1 MCCSTTHRGE
11 TVPGDTVPAFAAQR
25 ALLPKDPPLRP
36 RKWGCA
42 LRMERGE
49 SAAPRRERLH
59 RGLTL
64 LELLIVL
71 TILVALSTIIVP
83 TMGYLGRRS
92 QSLAARENLYRM
104 QELLV
109 NRYWSDM
116 GELPRP
122 AVDVDGN
129 VIEPDR
135 LDHPQLRYLFVNP
148 DRAADAD
155 DPFVYQK
162 SANMLSGR
170 TWQGPYLS
178 HTGARYTI
186 TDADGSGTG
195 FTDRYGEAAVLDAW
209 GRPIVL
215 QVPDESATDLPS
227 DLGEFTETQ
236 IRRLHARLVSAGP
249 NGRIE
254 TPTDVLM
261 PSAAERDDDVVLF
274 LFRHDEDGD
283 GFLDLEDE

>member
-1 MCCSTTHRGE
+1 MCCSTI
-11 TVPGDTVPAFAAQR
+11 
-25 ALLPKDPPLRP
+25 
-36 RKWGCA
+36 
-42 LRMERGE
+42 
-49 SAAPRRERLH
+49 H

-64 LELLIVL
+64 LELLIVM
-71 TILVALSTIIVP
+71 TILVALGTIIVP

-92 QSLAARENLYRM
+92 QSLAARENLYRL
-104 QELLV
+104 QDLIV

-148 DRAADAD
+148 DRAADTN
-155 DPFVYQK
+155 DPFIYQK
-162 SANMLSGR
+162 SVNMLSGR

-178 HTGARYTI
+178 HTGARYTV
-186 TDADGSGTG
+186 TDTGTDGSGTG
-195 FTDRYGEAAVLDAW
+195 FTDRYGLDDDPAVLDAW

-215 QVPDESATDLPS
+215 QLPDQNADDLPNE
-227 DLGEFTETQ
+227 LGEFTEDQ

-254 TPTDVLM
+254 TPTNVLM
-261 PSAAERDDDVVLF
+261 PEADQRGDDIVVF
-274 LFRHDEDGD
+274 LFRHDEYGPD
-283 GFLDLEDE
+283 FLNLEDE

>member
-1 MCCSTTHRGE
+1 MARPQASPARTTE
-11 TVPGDTVPAFAAQR
+11 YVP
-25 ALLPKDPPLRP
+25 
-36 RKWGCA
+36 
-42 LRMERGE
+42 
-49 SAAPRRERLH
+49 

-92 QSLAARENLYRM
+92 QSLAARENLYRL
-104 QELLV
+104 QELIV
-109 NRYWSDM
+109 NRYWADM

-122 AVDVDGN
+122 AVDVDGD

-155 DPFVYQK
+155 DPFLYQK
-162 SANMLSGR
+162 SANLLSGR

-178 HTGARYTI
+178 HSGARYTI
-186 TDADGSGTG
+186 TDADGTGTG
-195 FTDRYGEAAVLDAW
+195 FTDRYGEDGDPAVLDAW

-215 QVPDESATDLPS
+215 QVPDESATDLPT
-227 DLGEFTETQ
+227 DLGEFTEAQ

-261 PSAAERDDDVVLF
+261 PSAAERGDDVVVF

-283 GFLDLEDE
+283 GFLDLEDQ